1 MLFLTQNEIPRWYR
15 EVFTLILVNFDFYLV
30 KKRRLECVSSFFQ
43 LKRLF
48 SPKKYGWVWTNRNF
62 FWEFLFTFFFNC
74 LTIRFCLN
82 VLKILEFV
90 QVQPR
95 WLLQFTTFSCFANPV
110 WKPVFKNQKKDT
122 ILWLDIFFVSFPGL
136 KNVFSNSFY
145 FIKKKWGLRIY
156 LFFWEKYQSWSKLSL
171 KFFNSLRLHQKV

>member
-30 KKRRLECVSSFFQ
+30 KKRRSECVSSFFSSNGYFHR
-43 LKRLF
+43 KNMVESEPIEVFYENLF
-48 SPKKYGWVWTNRNF
+48 LHYFK
-62 FWEFLFTFFFNC
+62 C

-136 KNVFSNSFY
+136 KNVFQ
-145 FIKKKWGLRIY
+145 L
-156 LFFWEKYQSWSKLSL
+156 
-171 KFFNSLRLHQKV
+171 